1 MVNEWRRDGPD
12 FEKKAEVVFRRGR
25 EPESRHVRQRQ
36 GATPHISWLH
46 YEEAC
51 WDYAEPDTIR
61 MEIGDC
67 VVVIR
72 GQNLEPLFQAIE
84 EETLMRI
91 RAQPELEQ
99 EGEREMDTFAVEI
112 RFLRAAAIGGQQ
124 NGQFEFNL
132 GR

>member
-1 MVNEWRRDGPD
+1 MDRISQRKPKLHFDVAANPSHVTFDDGKEQRRNIP
-12 FEKKAEVVFRRGR
+12 
-25 EPESRHVRQRQ
+25 
-36 GATPHISWLH
+36 WLH

-112 RFLRAAAIGGQQ
+112 RFLRAARSGDKRSGQI
-124 NGQFEFNL
+124 ELNL
-132 GR
+132 HY